1 MSRTSTTSGSPY
13 EASIGFCRAVRM
25 GNTIAVAG
33 TGPISADGKTAAPGD
48 AYGQAKRCLEI
59 IAQAIADLGGTAEDV
74 VRTRMYLVNVE
85 DWDAVGR
92 AHGDIFGKIKP
103 AATMLAVNRLISDDW
118 LVEIEADCVV
128 EARS

>member
-1 MSRTSTTSGSPY
+1 
-13 EASIGFCRAVRM
+13 M

-103 AATMLAVNRLISDDW
+103 AATMLAGNRLISDDW